1 MNRFTFAIS
10 FASWGLSVILGYL
23 PLIASAEEGVVEQ
36 IIVTA
41 RQRSELLQDVPA
53 SITAFTEAD
62 IERAGIR
69 RAEDFISLTPGVS
82 MVDAAEVGDTQI
94 SIRGIN
100 GSRDAEA
107 NFAFIIDGVLMTN
120 PSAFNRQFAN
130 LQQIEVLKGPQGALY
145 GRSGSAGAIIVT
157 TKKPSNEYV
166 ADFKGSAAN
175 HDSYFAS
182 GILSGALVKDELFGS
197 VEIDYYTT
205 DGFYHNSFL
214 NSDTVDDFE
223 SWNVNGRMIW
233 EPNDDLSVD
242 TRVRYGEVDAAAIT
256 FNASFG
262 LAGFG
267 GGAVG
272 SFEED
277 VNRHNFVFQ
286 SNIDPTN
293 DQESLELSF
302 KADYDMDWAT
312 ASGWL
317 LYSD

>member
-36 IIVTA
+36 LIVTA

-62 IERAGIR
+62 IESAGIR

-166 ADFKGSAAN
+166 ADFKGSAGN
-175 HDSYFAS
+175 EDTYFAS

-223 SWNVNGRMIW
+223 NYNINGRMIW

-242 TRVRYGEVDAAAIT
+242 TRVRYGI
-256 FNASFG
+256 
-262 LAGFG
+262 
-267 GGAVG
+267 
-272 SFEED
+272 
-277 VNRHNFVFQ
+277 
-286 SNIDPTN
+286 
-293 DQESLELSF
+293 
-302 KADYDMDWAT
+302 WAC
-312 ASGWL
+312 SGIWAC
-317 LYSD
+317 